1 MKYRIFIAINLP
13 KDTKQKI
20 ALFSQNLKRFNWP
33 VKWVEL
39 ENFDITLNFL
49 GDLTPKEVEKV
60 CLILEK
66 TTKNYHPFDLKIERL
81 NVFPNLAHVRTV
93 IFEVEKNDE
102 LMKLQQE
109 LSSRLKVNEFRVE
122 ERKFTPHITLG
133 RVKRKRLRL
142 DENLL
147 NNLSV
152 PQSVFT
158 VQNIEIM
165 KSELFPEGPKY
176 SIVKS
181 YKLCSQ

>member
-13 KDTKQKI
+13 KDIKQKI
-20 ALFSQNLKRFNWP
+20 ALFSQNLERFNWP

-49 GDLTPKEVEKV
+49 GNLTPKEVEKV

-66 TTKNYHPFDLKIERL
+66 TIKNHYPFDLKIERL

-93 IFEVEKNDE
+93 ILEVEKNDE

-109 LSSRLKVNEFRVE
+109 LSSRLKINEFRVE

-133 RVKRKRLRL
+133 RVKRKKLRL

-152 PQSVFT
+152 PKLVFPTQS
-158 VQNIEIM
+158 IEIM

-176 SIVKS
+176 SIVKK
-181 YKLCSQ
+181 YTLLR